1 MKAKSFHC
9 LKFKVRTNNERTKL
23 KKPKDKKNLWKL
35 EKMYLWKDRIKN
47 KNRNRKANIQY
58 QKNEHIGL
66 EKRTY
71 RIKNEPIGLEK
82 RTWNF

>member
-47 KNRNRKANIQY
+47 KNRNRKANI
-58 QKNEHIGL
+58 
-66 EKRTY
+66 
-71 RIKNEPIGLEK
+71 
-82 RTWNF
+82 